1 MYYTYLSL
9 SGADDK
15 FAAHLV
21 LIVAMCSELGEMC
34 SDHYSQ
40 LVFCLYRLW
49 QCQLWDRLGTKIR
62 PAALEI

>member
-34 SDHYSQ
+34 SDHYSVSIL
-40 LVFCLYRLW
+40 LV
-49 QCQLWDRLGTKIR
+49 Q
-62 PAALEI
+62 ALTMSTLR

>member
-40 LVFCLYRLW
+40 LVFCLYRL
-49 QCQLWDRLGTKIR
+49 
-62 PAALEI
+62 